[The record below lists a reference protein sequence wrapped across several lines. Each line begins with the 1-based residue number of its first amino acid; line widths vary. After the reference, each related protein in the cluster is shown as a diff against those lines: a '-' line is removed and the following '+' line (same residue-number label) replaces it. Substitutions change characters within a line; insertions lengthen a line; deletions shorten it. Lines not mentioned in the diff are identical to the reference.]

1 MAPIVIGATCSG
13 SRVVAWLAPRAL
25 VVLLAGAAAPAFAA
39 LAGPASPPSPPPRCS
54 AAGAAATP
62 PAVEGEWRVQA
73 RSSPPTAPRA
83 PRRAPRCGATGPRWP
98 APRPAASGCASGS
111 PAARGDRPLHAPR
124 FRRRAQGHRG
134 HALALRGRPPGRRP
148 LVERFSVSRAVTRA
162 GRRLAANLSGRARI
176 TGTCGG
182 APAQLVVDWTAE
194 RTDLPERP
202 TAGFTL
208 GPDPVSLTL
217 DGGVVEFAD
226 TSADDLD
233 GGEIVAWS
241 WDFGDGT
248 TGEGRTVTHRYASV
262 GTFRVKLTVTDDDG
276 LTASV
281 ADVVTVEP

>member
-1 MAPIVIGATCSG
+1 MARPS
-13 SRVVAWLAPRAL
+13 AL
-25 VVLLAGAAAPAFAA
+25 IVLLAGVAAPAVAA
-39 LAGPASPPSPPPRCS
+39 QPA
-54 AAGAAATP
+54 AAATP
-62 PAVEGEWRVQA
+62 PAVEGEWRVQCA
-73 RSSPPTAPRA
+73 CRRHRRGRAPRA
-83 PRRAPRCGATGPRWP
+83 GRRGRRDW
-98 APRPAASGCASGS
+98 AALACASPCRVRLRERLPGG
-111 PAARGDRPLHAPR
+111 ARATVRYT
-124 FRRRAQGHRG
+124 RRDSGGAHKGTAGTR
-134 HALALRGRPPGRRP
+134 LRCAGGRRVTAR
-148 LVERFSVSRAVTRA
+148 LVERFTVSRAVTRA

-176 TGTCGG
+176 TGRCGG

-194 RTDLPERP
+194 RSDLPERP

-233 GGEIVAWS
+233 GGEVVAWS

-248 TGEGRTVTHRYASV
+248 TGEGRTVTHRYGAS
-262 GTFRVKLTVTDDDG
+262 GTFRVELTVTDDDG